1 MSLHETAQSVGWFVV
16 NMVVLI
22 CVTLYLQIQKENKDA
37 LSKTQTRN

>member
-16 NMVVLI
+16 NMIVFI
-22 CVTLYLQIQKENKDA
+22 CVILYYDIQKEKKDA